1 LLRAKEK
8 GAKIKEQA
16 GDLEKDEDWR
26 RGRLHIVFRFW
37 FV

>member
-8 GAKIKEQA
+8 GAKIEEQA
-16 GDLEKDEDWR
+16 GDLEKDEDQR
-26 RGRLHIVFRFW
+26 RSQLHIVFRVW